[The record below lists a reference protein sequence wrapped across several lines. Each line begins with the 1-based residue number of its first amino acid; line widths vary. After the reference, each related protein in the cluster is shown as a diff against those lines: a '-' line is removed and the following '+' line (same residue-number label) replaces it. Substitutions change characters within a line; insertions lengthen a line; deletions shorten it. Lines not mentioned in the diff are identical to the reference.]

1 MDKELI
7 FDLRREFID
16 DMTRVGAGGVAQA
29 AVDKLTEWGFF
40 NMPASTKYHGTREGD
55 LFLHSKNV
63 AHELERITK
72 ACGVEWADPRS
83 PILIGYFHD
92 LCKCD
97 SYRRPVVASTIG
109 GDPVSDNNS
118 WEYRKDQLLEGHG
131 DKSAMLASTL
141 CKLTEE
147 EMLCIRYHMGAYKTD
162 DWNGFD
168 RAIKKYETVLW
179 THTSDML
186 ASKVRGV

>member
-1 MDKELI
+1 MNNVVY
-7 FDLRREFID
+7 DLRREFIQ
-16 DMTRVGAGGVAQA
+16 DMSEVGAAEIA
-29 AVDKLTEWGFF
+29 LSAVDKMTEWGFF

-63 AHELERITK
+63 ARELKRITE
-72 ACGVEWADPRS
+72 ACGIKWQNPRS

-97 SYRRPVVASTIG
+97 AYKRPTIAHRVDG
-109 GDPVSDNNS
+109 HPVEDTKS
-118 WEYRKDQLLEGHG
+118 WEHRKDQVLAGHG
-131 DKSAMLASTL
+131 DKSVMLASTL

-162 DWNGFD
+162 DWDGYD

-179 THTSDML
+179 THTADML
-186 ASKVRGV
+186 ADKVGESI

>member
-1 MDKELI
+1 MDKDII
-7 FDLRREFID
+7 FDLRREFIE
-16 DMTRVGAGGVAQA
+16 DMTKVGAGSIAIS
-29 AVDKLTEWGFF
+29 AVDTLTEWGFF

-72 ACGVEWADPRS
+72 ACGIEWANPRS

-97 SYRRPVVASTIG
+97 SYRRPVVAHRVDG
-109 GDPVSDNNS
+109 HPVVDSHS
-118 WEYRKDQLLEGHG
+118 WEHRKDQLLEGHG
-131 DKSAMLASTL
+131 DKSVMLASTL

-147 EMLCIRYHMGAYKTD
+147 EMLCIRYHMGAYNTD

-168 RAIKKYETVLW
+168 HAIKKYETVLW
-179 THTSDML
+179 THTADML
-186 ASKVRGV
+186 AAKVVGV

>member
-1 MDKELI
+1 MDKDTI
-7 FDLRREFID
+7 YSLRRQFIS
-16 DMTRVGAGGVAQA
+16 DMSDVGAGSIALSA
-29 AVDKLTEWGFF
+29 ADTLTEWGFF
-40 NMPASTKYHGTREGD
+40 NMPASTRYHGTREGD

-63 AHELERITK
+63 ARELQRITK
-72 ACGVEWADPRS
+72 ACGIEWSNPRS

-97 SYRRPVVASTIG
+97 SYVRKEG
-109 GDPVSDNNS
+109 GWD
-118 WEYRKDQLLEGHG
+118 YRNDQLLQGHG
-131 DKSAMLASTL
+131 EKSVMLASTL

-162 DWNGFD
+162 DWDGFD

-179 THTSDML
+179 THTADML
-186 ASKVRGV
+186 ASKVGGI

>member
-1 MDKELI
+1 MDKEII
-7 FDLRREFID
+7 FDLRREFIS
-16 DMTRVGAGGVAQA
+16 DMSRVGAGDVAVSC
-29 AVDKLTEWGFF
+29 VDTLTQWGFF

-63 AHELERITK
+63 AHELQRITE
-72 ACGVEWADPRS
+72 ACGIKWQDPRS

-97 SYRRPVVASTIG
+97 SYKRPMVAETTEGRPIL
-109 GDPVSDNNS
+109 DHNS

-131 DKSAMLASTL
+131 EKSAMLAGTL

-179 THTSDML
+179 THTADML
-186 ASKVRGV
+186 ASKVGGI

>member
-1 MDKELI
+1 MDNNAI

-16 DMTRVGAGGVAQA
+16 DMSRVGAGSIAMS
-29 AVDKLTEWGFF
+29 AVDTLAEWGFF

-63 AHELERITK
+63 ARELERITK
-72 ACGVEWADPRS
+72 ACGVEWANPRS

-97 SYRRPVVASTIG
+97 SYKRPVVAHRVDG
-109 GDPVSDNNS
+109 HPVVDSNS
-118 WEYRKDQLLEGHG
+118 WEYRKDQMLEGHG
-131 DKSAMLASTL
+131 DKSVMLASTL

-168 RAIKKYETVLW
+168 RAIKKYDTVLW
-179 THTSDML
+179 THTADML
-186 ASKVRGV
+186 ASKVIGV

>member
-1 MDKELI
+1 MEAGTI
-7 FDLRREFID
+7 FDLRREFIR
-16 DMTRVGAGGVAQA
+16 DMSDVGAGALAISV
-29 AVDKLTEWGFF
+29 VDKLTEWGFF
-40 NMPASTKYHGTREGD
+40 EMPASTKYHGTREGD

-63 AHELERITK
+63 AHELKRITD
-72 ACGVEWADPRS
+72 ACGIKWQDPRS

-97 SYRRPVVASTIG
+97 SYRRPIIAHRVDG
-109 GDPVSDNNS
+109 HPVEDHNS
-118 WEYRKDQLLEGHG
+118 WEHRKDQLLEGHG
-131 DKSAMLASTL
+131 EKSVMLASTL

-168 RAIKKYETVLW
+168 KAIKKYETVLW
-179 THTSDML
+179 THTADML
-186 ASKVRGV
+186 ASKVGGV

>member
-16 DMTRVGAGGVAQA
+16 DMTRVGAGSIAVS

-72 ACGVEWADPRS
+72 ACGVEWANPRS

-97 SYRRPVVASTIG
+97 SYVRTMG
-109 GDPVSDNNS
+109 GWDH
-118 WEYRKDQLLEGHG
+118 RKDQVLAGHG
-131 DKSAMLASTL
+131 EKSVMLASTL

-147 EMLCIRYHMGAYKTD
+147 EMLCIRYHMGAYKEE

-179 THTSDML
+179 THTADML
-186 ASKVRGV
+186 ASKVVGV